1 MPNLKL
7 TAFTLLSVLLLSG
20 CVSQGLG
27 VQITSSAPMSVTR
40 VTFHGN
46 TVVLCR
52 VDEQPTQ

>member
-7 TAFTLLSVLLLSG
+7 TAFTLLSSLLISG

-46 TVVLCR
+46 AITLCQ
-52 VDEQPTQ
+52 VGE

>member
-7 TAFTLLSVLLLSG
+7 TVFTLLSALLISG
-20 CVSQGLG
+20 CVSQRLG
-27 VQITSSAPMSVTR
+27 VQVTSSAPMSMTR

>member
-1 MPNLKL
+1 MANLKI
-7 TAFTLLSVLLLSG
+7 TALTLLSSLLISG
-20 CVSQGLG
+20 CVSPGLG

>member
-7 TAFTLLSVLLLSG
+7 TAFTLLSALLISG
-20 CVSQGLG
+20 CVSRLG
-27 VQITSSAPMSVTR
+27 VQVTSSAPMSVTR

-52 VDEQPTQ
+52 VDEQSPQ

>member
-7 TAFTLLSVLLLSG
+7 TAFVMLSALLMSG
-20 CVSQGLG
+20 CVSQRLG

-52 VDEQPTQ
+52 IDE